1 MELVKAAWI
10 LYNSHR
16 IQLESLVVAHS
27 PSHSALQVLRQ
38 AALNSTT
45 ACLWMLAACPQV
57 SGPSHLINNN
67 NSTVINKFLAA
78 LWINRWLSAISIN
91 MAFNPNSYIMVNLLK
106 QLLLC
111 LRKDPLPPIVFA
123 TTLFL
128 SAIPTSG
135 TLPTKVE
142 SLAILQKTLV
152 LLTLKWA
159 GCAPE
164 TLNKNVNVFTTTPLD
179 KRWQRTSSRM
189 KTLSCALRST
199 S

>member
-16 IQLESLVVAHS
+16 IQLESLVVTHS

-38 AALNSTT
+38 AALNNTT
-45 ACLWMLAACPQV
+45 ACPWMPAACPQV
-57 SGPSHLINNN
+57 YGLSLQINNN

-106 QLLLC
+106 QVPSC
-111 LRKDPLPPIVFA
+111 LRKDPLPPIVSA

-128 SAIPTSG
+128 LAIPTSAM
-135 TLPTKVE
+135 LLTKAE
-142 SLAILQKTLV
+142 LLAILRKTLV
-152 LLTLKWA
+152 L
-159 GCAPE
+159 
-164 TLNKNVNVFTTTPLD
+164 
-179 KRWQRTSSRM
+179 
-189 KTLSCALRST
+189 
-199 S
+199 